1 MSSSWLLRRCTSPL
15 AAARVRACAAP
26 YASMSTLDS
35 PLSTQCASDRAARL
49 HFATR
54 SKSPLA
60 SSLPLLSRSLTLPIN
75 KAFGSGHTPAAAI
88 QLKRFYSPGRNPW
101 QNGNDWK
108 STLKT
113 GGLVL
118 LGTGAL
124 IASTSLAFGL
134 AIAGAAGFGMYTL
147 YQRFFGP
154 YRAHF
159 RSSSD
164 PFSNVSSN
172 IDTLNDMFT
181 RSRRRTKSA
190 VQDDLDSLVQGMPLV
205 VRGIVKT
212 MFSFVGKVMQSSME
226 RAGELR
232 RRTNEYLQAN
242 KRVREQMGDNVS
254 VGGPEQWMESSTWTS
269 CVFWIQL
276 LQTNRFML
284 LLCAAVNGTGL
295 IEAVFPVNGPYGS
308 ARVSM
313 KASVGQGGKL
323 DFTELKYRNRQTGDV
338 IDLLRDSSVGGRRK
352 TVIDAEYVDLDDNRS
367 RW

>member
-1 MSSSWLLRRCTSPL
+1 MSSSWLLRRCASPL

-26 YASMSTLDS
+26 YASLSVFSS
-35 PLSTQCASDRAARL
+35 PLSTHCAPNRTPRP
-49 HFATR
+49 HFAVYST
-54 SKSPLA
+54 SPLA
-60 SSLPLLSRSLTLPIN
+60 SSSSSPLLSRPLILPVGR
-75 KAFGSGHTPAAAI
+75 AFVGGKVSPALAI
-88 QLKRFYSPGRNPW
+88 QLKRFYSHGRSPW
-101 QNGNDWK
+101 QSGNDWK

-134 AIAGAAGFGMYTL
+134 IIAGAAGFGMYAL

-154 YRAHF
+154 YRSHF
-159 RSSSD
+159 RSSSN

-172 IDTLNDMFT
+172 IDVLNDMFT

-205 VRGIVKT
+205 VRRLVKT
-212 MFSFVGKVMQSSME
+212 MFSFVGKAIQSSME

-232 RRTNEYLQAN
+232 RRTDEYLQAN
-242 KRVREQMGDNVS
+242 KRVREQMGENVN
-254 VGGPEQWMESSTWTS
+254 VGGPEQWMEST
-269 CVFWIQL
+269 
-276 LQTNRFML
+276 
-284 LLCAAVNGTGL
+284 VNGAGR
-295 IEAVFPVNGPYGS
+295 IEAVFPVNGAYGS
-308 ARVSM
+308 ARVTM

-323 DFTELKYRNRQTGDV
+323 AFTELKYRNRQTGDV
-338 IDLLRDSSVGGRRK
+338 IDLLRDSSVSGRRK
-352 TVIDAEYVDLDDNRS
+352 TVIDAEYVDLDDNSRS

>member
-134 AIAGAAGFGMYTL
+134 VIAGAAGFGMYTL

-254 VGGPEQWMESSTWTS
+254 VGGPEQWMEST
-269 CVFWIQL
+269 
-276 LQTNRFML
+276 
-284 LLCAAVNGTGL
+284 VNGTGL

-323 DFTELKYRNRQTGDV
+323 DFTELKCTLKDYRNRQTGDV

>member
-254 VGGPEQWMESSTWTS
+254 VGGPEQWMEST
-269 CVFWIQL
+269 
-276 LQTNRFML
+276 
-284 LLCAAVNGTGL
+284 VNGTGL

>member
-1 MSSSWLLRRCTSPL
+1 MSSSWLLRCCTSPL

-134 AIAGAAGFGMYTL
+134 VIAGAAGFGMYTL

-254 VGGPEQWMESSTWTS
+254 VGGPEQWMEST
-269 CVFWIQL
+269 
-276 LQTNRFML
+276 
-284 LLCAAVNGTGL
+284 VNGTGR